1 MPPPTTTTA
10 ADADADTRTAG
21 HDRTYWRATAAE
33 RSDPPLL
40 GERDA
45 DVVVVGAGIVGLSVA
60 LLAVE
65 AGLDVVVLEARQ
77 LASGTT
83 GGTTGKVTSQNGT
96 RLRELRGRFGA
107 DGARRYTQLTE
118 GGIARLDELVDR
130 YAIACDLEVAPA
142 HLVSLIARRDRV
154 VEEEATASREAG
166 LTVTSDGELPEVSFR
181 VRRSLTVPDQRQ
193 VHAVKLVHGLAD
205 AVTSAGGAVHADSRV
220 VDVDPAGG
228 SRRWR
233 VRTTR
238 GVVTADDVVLAT
250 RLPTHR
256 DTRLIFARTKPVS
269 AVGIAGPVHAA
280 APVGMYL
287 FKGTR
292 DWSIRGSRL
301 SDGGEHLVAV
311 GMSATTGDRQALR
324 QRGDR
329 LHAWTRDRWPLTD
342 LTHVWMAQDQLAA
355 DERPLIGR
363 LWADGVWAATGFG
376 KWGLAAGLG
385 AADLLVAGI
394 TGRSD
399 PSDGFFAIS
408 RLDPPAAW
416 PTLLRANL
424 RVGALLVG
432 DHLRAGLRHD
442 LDDLAAG
449 DGRVVRRGRHLVAVS
464 RRDDGALDAVSAH
477 CTHLGC
483 LVRWNRQERTWD
495 CGCHGSRFAPDGEVL
510 DAPATASLDQ
520 VPLDD

>member
-1 MPPPTTTTA
+1 MTPPPSSDDHA
-10 ADADADTRTAG
+10 ALAAG
-21 HDRTYWRATAAE
+21 PDRTYWRATAAE

-40 GERDA
+40 GDRDA
-45 DVVVVGAGIVGLSVA
+45 DVVVVGGGIVGLSAA

-96 RLRELRGRFGA
+96 RLRELRRRFGA
-107 DGARRYTQLTE
+107 DGARRYAQLTE
-118 GGIARLDELVDR
+118 GGIERLDELVDR
-130 YAIACDLEVAPA
+130 HAIACDLEVAPA

-166 LTVTSDGELPEVSFR
+166 LAVTTDGELPEVGFT
-181 VRRSLTVPDQRQ
+181 VRRSLTIPDQRQ
-193 VHAVKLVHGLAD
+193 VHPVKLVHGFAD
-205 AVTSAGGAVHADSRV
+205 AVAAGGGAVHADSRV
-220 VDVDPAGG
+220 VDLGTADG

-238 GVVTADDVVLAT
+238 GFVTADHVILAT

-256 DTRLIFARTKPVS
+256 DTRLTFARTKPVS
-269 AVGIAGPVHAA
+269 AVGIAGPVQDA

-287 FKGTR
+287 FKGRR

-301 SDGGEHLVAV
+301 EGGAEHLVAV
-311 GMSATTGDRQALR
+311 GMSAATGDQEALR

-329 LHAWTRDRWPLTD
+329 LGTWTQARWPLTD
-342 LTHVWMAQDQLAA
+342 VTHEWMAQDQQAP

-363 LWADGVWAATGFG
+363 LWADGLWTATGFG

-385 AADLLVAGI
+385 AADLLLAGI
-394 TGRSD
+394 TGRAD
-399 PSDGFFAIS
+399 PSDGFFAAS

-416 PTLLRANL
+416 PTLLRASL
-424 RVGALLVG
+424 RVSALLVG
-432 DHLRAGLRHD
+432 DHLRAGVRHD

-464 RRDDGALDAVSAH
+464 RRDDGGLEAVSAH

-510 DAPATASLDQ
+510 EAPATS
-520 VPLDD
+520 PLDPVALDD

>member
-1 MPPPTTTTA
+1 MTPPPTA
-10 ADADADTRTAG
+10 NDADAPAPE
-21 HDRTYWRATAAE
+21 HDRTYWRSTAPE
-33 RSDPPLL
+33 RSDEALL
-40 GERDA
+40 GDRDA
-45 DVVVVGAGIVGLSVA
+45 DVVVVGGGIVGLAVA
-60 LLAVE
+60 ILAVE

-96 RLRELRGRFGA
+96 RLRELRHRFGV
-107 DGARRYTQLTE
+107 DGAERYAQLTE

-130 YAIACDLEVAPA
+130 YAIACDLETVPA
-142 HLVSLIARRDRV
+142 HLVSLISRRDRV

-166 LTVTSDGELPEVSFR
+166 LTVTTDGELPEVGFS
-181 VRRSLTVPDQRQ
+181 VRRSLTIADQRQ

-205 AVTSAGGAVHADSRV
+205 AVIAGGGTVHADSRV
-220 VDVDPAGG
+220 VDVAAADGD
-228 SRRWR
+228 RRWR
-233 VRTTR
+233 VSTTR
-238 GVVTADDVVLAT
+238 GAVTADHVVLAT

-256 DTRLIFARTKPVS
+256 DTRFTFARTKPVS
-269 AVGIAGPVHAA
+269 AVGIAGPVDTA

-287 FKGTR
+287 FKGRR

-301 SDGGEHLVAV
+301 AGGGEHLVAV
-311 GMSATTGDRQALR
+311 GMSASTGDLPALR

-329 LHAWTRDRWPLTD
+329 LTAWTQDRWPLAD
-342 LTHVWMAQDQLAA
+342 VTHVWMAQDQQAA

-363 LWADGVWAATGFG
+363 LWADGLWTATGFG

-385 AADLLVAGI
+385 AADLLLAGI
-394 TGRSD
+394 TGRTD
-399 PSDGFFAIS
+399 PSGGFFAAS

-424 RVGALLVG
+424 RVSALLVG

-442 LDDLAAG
+442 LDDLVAG

-464 RRDDGALDAVSAH
+464 RRDDGGLDAVSAH

-510 DAPATASLDQ
+510 EAPASTALER
-520 VPLDD
+520 VVLDD

>member
-1 MPPPTTTTA
+1 MTPPTLSD
-10 ADADADTRTAG
+10 DADARTLE
-21 HDRTYWRATAAE
+21 HDRAYWRATAEE

-40 GERDA
+40 GDRDA
-45 DVVVVGAGIVGLSVA
+45 DVVVVGGGIVGLSVA
-60 LLAVE
+60 LRAVE

-96 RLRELRGRFGA
+96 RLRELRKHFGA
-107 DGARRYTQLTE
+107 DGARRYAELTE
-118 GGIARLDELVDR
+118 GGIARLDEVVDR
-130 YAIACDLEVAPA
+130 YGIACDLETVPA
-142 HLVSLIARRDRV
+142 HLVSLLARRDRA
-154 VEEEATASREAG
+154 VEEEASASREAG
-166 LTVTSDGELPEVSFR
+166 LAVTTDGELPEVAFR
-181 VRRSLTVPDQRQ
+181 VRRSLTVADQRQ
-193 VHAVKLVHGLAD
+193 VHAVKLVHGMAD
-205 AVTSAGGAVHADSRV
+205 AVSAGGGAVHADSRV
-220 VDVDPAGG
+220 VDLEPAAGH
-228 SRRWR
+228 RRWR

-238 GVVTADDVVLAT
+238 GGVTADDVVLAT

-256 DTRLIFARTKPVS
+256 DARLTFARTKPVS
-269 AVGIAGPVHAA
+269 AVGIAGPVAA
-280 APVGMYL
+280 GAPVGMYL
-287 FKGTR
+287 FKGRR

-301 SDGGEHLVAV
+301 REGGEHLVAV
-311 GMSATTGDRQALR
+311 GMSASTGDLQALR
-324 QRGDR
+324 ERGDR
-329 LHAWTRDRWPLTD
+329 LHAWTRDRWPITD
-342 LTHVWMAQDQLAA
+342 LTHTWMAQDQQSA

-385 AADLLVAGI
+385 AADLLLAGI
-394 TGRSD
+394 TGR
-399 PSDGFFAIS
+399 PEPGGAFFAAS

-424 RVGALLVG
+424 RVSALLVG

-464 RRDDGALDAVSAH
+464 RRDDGGLDAVSAH

-495 CGCHGSRFAPDGEVL
+495 CGCHGSRFAADGGVL
-510 DAPATASLDQ
+510 EAPARSALRRVD
-520 VPLDD
+520 LDD

>member
-1 MPPPTTTTA
+1 MTPAPTSDDALA
-10 ADADADTRTAG
+10 AG
-21 HDRTYWRATAAE
+21 YDRSYWRATADG
-33 RSDPPLL
+33 RDDPPLL

-45 DVVVVGAGIVGLSVA
+45 DVVVVGGGIVGLSVA
-60 LLAVE
+60 VLAVE
-65 AGLDVVVLEARQ
+65 AGLDVVVLEARE

-83 GGTTGKVTSQNGT
+83 GGTTGKFTSQNGT
-96 RLRELRGRFGA
+96 RLRELRRRFGA
-107 DGARRYTQLTE
+107 EGARRYAQLTE

-130 YAIACDLEVAPA
+130 YGIACDHEVVPA

-154 VEEEATASREAG
+154 VEEEAAASREAG
-166 LTVTSDGELPEVSFR
+166 LAVTTDGELSEVGFT

-193 VHAVKLVHGLAD
+193 VHPVKLVHGLAD
-205 AVTSAGGAVHADSRV
+205 AVTATGGAVHAGSRV
-220 VDVDPAGG
+220 VDLEPADGA
-228 SRRWR
+228 RRWR

-238 GVVTADDVVLAT
+238 GSVTADQVVLAT

-256 DTRLIFARTKPVS
+256 DTRLTFARTKPVS
-269 AVGIAGPVHAA
+269 AIGIAGPVEDA
-280 APVGMYL
+280 APVGMYV
-287 FKGTR
+287 FKGRR
-292 DWSIRGSRL
+292 DWSIRGSRT
-301 SDGGEHLVAV
+301 DGGKEHLVAV
-311 GMSATTGDRQALR
+311 GMSASTGDQQALR

-329 LHAWTRDRWPLTD
+329 LTSWSRARWPLTD
-342 LTHVWMAQDQLAA
+342 VTHVWMAQDQKAA
-355 DERPLIGR
+355 DGRPLIGR
-363 LWADGVWAATGFG
+363 LWADGLWTATGFG

-385 AADLLVAGI
+385 GADLLLAGI

-399 PSDGFFAIS
+399 PSDGFFAAS

-424 RVGALLVG
+424 RVSALLVG

-464 RRDDGALDAVSAH
+464 RRDDGGLEAVSAH

-510 DAPATASLDQ
+510 EAPATS
-520 VPLDD
+520 PLQRVDPDD

>member
-1 MPPPTTTTA
+1 MTPPPSSDHHGTFE
-10 ADADADTRTAG
+10 AG
-21 HDRTYWRATAAE
+21 HDRTYWRVTAPE

-40 GERDA
+40 GDRDA
-45 DVVVVGAGIVGLSVA
+45 DVAVVGGGIVGLSAA

-96 RLRELRGRFGA
+96 RLRELRRRFGA
-107 DGARRYTQLTE
+107 DGARRYAQLTE
-118 GGIARLDELVDR
+118 DGIDRLDELVDR
-130 YAIACDLEVAPA
+130 HTIACDLEVAPA
-142 HLVSLIARRDRV
+142 HLVSLVARRDRV

-166 LTVTSDGELPEVSFR
+166 LTVTTEGELPEVDFT
-181 VRRSLTVPDQRQ
+181 VRRSLTIPDQRQ
-193 VHAVKLVHGLAD
+193 VHPVKLVHGLAD
-205 AVTSAGGAVHADSRV
+205 AVAAGGGAVHADSRV
-220 VDVDPAGG
+220 VDLEAADGT
-228 SRRWR
+228 RRWR

-238 GVVTADDVVLAT
+238 GSVTADHVVLAT

-256 DTRLIFARTKPVS
+256 DTRLTFARTKPVS
-269 AVGIAGPVHAA
+269 AVGIAGPVQDA

-287 FKGTR
+287 FKGRR

-301 SDGGEHLVAV
+301 EGGDEHLVAV
-311 GMSATTGDRQALR
+311 GMSAATGDLQALR

-329 LHAWTRDRWPLTD
+329 LGTWTQARWPLTGV
-342 LTHVWMAQDQLAA
+342 THEWMAQDQQAA

-363 LWADGVWAATGFG
+363 LWADGLWTATGFG

-385 AADLLVAGI
+385 AAERLVAGI

-399 PSDGFFAIS
+399 PDDGFFAAS

-424 RVGALLVG
+424 RVSALLVG

-442 LDDLAAG
+442 LDDLVAG

-464 RRDDGALDAVSAH
+464 RRDDGELQAVSAH

-483 LVRWNRQERTWD
+483 LVRWNRQEHTWD

-510 DAPATASLDQ
+510 EAPATSPLDPVSLD
-520 VPLDD
+520 D

>member
-363 LWADGVWAATGFG
+363 LWADGVWTATGFG
-376 KWGLAAGLG
+376 KWGLAAG
-385 AADLLVAGI
+385 
-394 TGRSD
+394 
-399 PSDGFFAIS
+399 S
-408 RLDPPAAW
+408 RRRRPAARRHHR
-416 PTLLRANL
+416 TLRPERRVLRHLTAGSARRVADAAAANL
-424 RVGALLVG
+424 RVSALLVG